1 MTIATEIPIQQQLLS
16 FGDFI
21 VRYGDSNRYEL
32 IDGEVF
38 DLEPTGYHE
47 EVSAFTTRGLREGWE
62 LRVFRPKGKTDKCR
76 IYSPSILWYD

>member
-47 EVSAFTTRGLREGWE
+47 EVSAFTTTKICAQIDAMQTFPNFKLTAEQVLKAGR
-62 LRVFRPKGKTDKCR
+62 
-76 IYSPSILWYD
+76 

>member
-38 DLEPTGYHE
+38 DLEPTGYRKLP
-47 EVSAFTTRGLREGWE
+47 TTS
-62 LRVFRPKGKTDKCR
+62 LRVSGGF
-76 IYSPSILWYD
+76 